1 MGLDKFKYISIKY
14 MRIGK
19 LWLGKNCKYGGH
31 IDEDTIACW
40 YEGGEDE
47 IERNIEYCITVCK
60 TGELDYGI
68 E

>member
-1 MGLDKFKYISIKY
+1 MKFNQLKYIPIKY
-14 MRIGK
+14 MRIGE

-31 IDEDTIACW
+31 INEDRIACW
-40 YEGGEDE
+40 HESRGDE

-60 TGELDYGI
+60 IGELDYGI